1 MNLLTVSMNVTCEQ
15 VVANFALLRLTR
27 HDEEDAAAA
36 AIIIIIICMAKQ
48 VQDRLHGIMQS

>member
-1 MNLLTVSMNVTCEQ
+1 MNVTCEQ